1 MEKWNSPISISLSI
15 QTDLR
20 HSICAAMDHWKDRT
34 CLWFTL
40 QNGERDCGIITMTKR
55 DYLLLVDE
63 EVVKLLTW
71 IQSMGVDMEQLC
83 MKFGVLLVLALTEI
97 IMSK

>member
-1 MEKWNSPISISLSI
+1 MEKWNSPILISLSI

-20 HSICAAMDHWKDRT
+20 HSIRAAMDHWKDRT
-34 CLWFTL
+34 CLRFTL
-40 QNGERDCGIITMTKR
+40 QNGERDCGIIIMTKR

-71 IQSMGVDMEQLC
+71 IQSMGVGMEQLC
-83 MKFGVLLVLALTEI
+83 MKLGMLLVLALTEK
-97 IMSK
+97 IMSE